1 MASMDIVERVQRL
14 LRRPAVEWEVIDAEP
29 HTVPELFTRYVM
41 PLAAIPPVC
50 AFLGYSV
57 IGISNARLPLSYG
70 VTHFVLSYGLSIFSV
85 YVLALAIDGL
95 AQPFGGRKNFVQ
107 AMKVSAFAPTAAW
120 LAGAFSLVPWVSI
133 LSLAGAVYSLYLL
146 YLALPR
152 LMKVPEQQA
161 LGYTTV
167 VMLVALVVT
176 VAATALPY
184 LAIPP
189 SMRGF

>member
-1 MASMDIVERVQRL
+1 MPSMDIVERVQRL
-14 LRRPAVEWEVIDAEP
+14 LRQPAVEWEVIDAEP

-95 AQPFGGRKNFVQ
+95 AQPFGGQRNFLQ

-133 LSLAGAVYSLYLL
+133 LSLVGGVYSLYLL
-146 YLALPR
+146 YLAI
-152 LMKVPEQQA
+152 Q
-161 LGYTTV
+161 
-167 VMLVALVVT
+167 
-176 VAATALPY
+176 
-184 LAIPP
+184 P
-189 SMRGF
+189 SQGSNQYGAGSGGQVGAPARNRAHPGGRVREFRPLRR

>member
-1 MASMDIVERVQRL
+1 MDIVDRVQRL
-14 LRRPAVEWEVIDAEP
+14 LRHPAAEWEVIDTEP
-29 HTVPELFTRYVM
+29 QSVTALYTRYVM
-41 PLAAIPPVC
+41 LLAAIPPVC

-85 YVLALAIDGL
+85 YVLALAVDGL
-95 AQPFGGRKNFVQ
+95 AEPFGGQRNFVQ

-133 LSLAGAVYSLYLL
+133 LSLVGGLYSLYLL

-152 LMKVPEQQA
+152 LMKVPESQA
-161 LGYTTV
+161 IGYQTV
-167 VMLVALVVT
+167 LMLVALVVT